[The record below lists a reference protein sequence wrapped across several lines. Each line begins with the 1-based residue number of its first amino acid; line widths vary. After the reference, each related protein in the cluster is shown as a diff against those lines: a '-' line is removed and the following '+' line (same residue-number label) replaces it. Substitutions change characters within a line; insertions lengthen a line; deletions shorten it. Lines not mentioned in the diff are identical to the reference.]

1 MPGATEQQLVTLA
14 RRHQL
19 QVLTVRDQT
28 ERVLAA
34 TWARVMTNPSEDAA
48 ARWLAAAQPLLSAA
62 QSTAAGLAL
71 AFVGGYISAATGTPA
86 AQSEF
91 TAADFAEPRG
101 VPLVDLLM
109 RPVTT
114 MRWELSKGSTLT
126 DASTAGQVRAAQIG
140 STDPMLAYRAAST
153 AEMETNP
160 KVVGYRR
167 VPDAK
172 ACKFCL
178 LASTQRYHDGE
189 LMPLHP
195 HCGCT
200 VAPIVGAKDPG
211 QVLDKSTLERLKA
224 DGVIDEISRRRRV
237 SDGEQVVKN
246 YEEKA
251 RHWREQARTT
261 PDQEAETRYAKRA
274 DDWAAKAKA
283 RAERLDRDRAELQLI
298 RDGRLTKLT
307 AVHDHGE
314 LGPTLYDPAHD
325 FAAA

>member
-1 MPGATEQQLVTLA
+1 MSGATELQLVAVA

-48 ARWLAAAQPLLSAA
+48 ARWLAAAQPLLLAA

-71 AFVGGYISAATGTPA
+71 AFVGGYIGAATGTPA
-86 AQSEF
+86 APSEF
-91 TAADFAEPRG
+91 TAADFTEPRG
-101 VPLVDLLM
+101 VPAFELLM
-109 RPVTT
+109 RPVVT
-114 MRWELSKGSTLT
+114 MRWELSKGVPMNA
-126 DASTAGQVRAAQIG
+126 ASTAGQVRAAQIG
-140 STDPMLAYRAAST
+140 ATDPMLAYRAAST
-153 AEMETNP
+153 AEMNANP

-167 VPDAK
+167 VPDAL

-178 LASTQRYHDGE
+178 LASTQRYRDGE

-200 VAPIVGAKDPG
+200 VAPIVGSKDPG
-211 QVLDKSTLERLKA
+211 QVLDKDTLGRLKA
-224 DGVIDEISRRRRV
+224 DGVIDEISRRRRI
-237 SDGEQVVKN
+237 SGAEQVVQN
-246 YEEKA
+246 YEAKA
-251 RHWREQARTT
+251 THWREQARTT

-274 DDWAAKAKA
+274 DEWTAKAKA
-283 RAERLDRDRAELQLI
+283 RAAQLDRDRAELQLI

-307 AVHDHGE
+307 SVHDHGE
-314 LGPTLYDPAHD
+314 LGPTLYDPAHE